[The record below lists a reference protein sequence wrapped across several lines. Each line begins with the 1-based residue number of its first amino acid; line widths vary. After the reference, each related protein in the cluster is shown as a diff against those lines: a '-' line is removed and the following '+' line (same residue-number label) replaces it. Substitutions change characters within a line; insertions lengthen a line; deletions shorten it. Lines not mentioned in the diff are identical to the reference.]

1 MDNNTV
7 TITIDRFEKLVRDS
21 QKLAVLTQIIENNML
36 YNAEIK
42 AVATA
47 LKEGDKNA

>member
-21 QKLAVLTQIIENNML
+21 QKLSVLIKTIKNGML
-36 YNAEIK
+36 CSSEIQ
-42 AVATA
+42 AVAA
-47 LKEGDKNA
+47 AMEGGNENA

>member
-21 QKLAVLTQIIENNML
+21 QKLAVITQTIKKGLWTSSDIQALAAAMEGGNEN
-36 YNAEIK
+36 A
-42 AVATA
+42 
-47 LKEGDKNA
+47 